1 LIGALSPEPTTIAPV
16 QTQYFPQ
23 PEARLDA
30 RLRMRAALTAGLI
43 SAILSSIP
51 VGPAFIFALPL
62 GGFLAV
68 LLYRRWSTA
77 SQEPSSGM
85 GFRLGG
91 LSGLFAFGTF
101 VAVMAIETLAFG
113 GENDLREALV
123 RAVRQAQARSADP
136 QARQLME
143 YFLTPQG
150 LVWMVVLGLIFLA
163 ITFVLLSAIG
173 GAISATLLGRKTPPE
188 R

>member
-1 LIGALSPEPTTIAPV
+1 
-16 QTQYFPQ
+16 
-23 PEARLDA
+23 
-30 RLRMRAALTAGLI
+30 
-43 SAILSSIP
+43 
-51 VGPAFIFALPL
+51 
-62 GGFLAV
+62 
-68 LLYRRWSTA
+68 
-77 SQEPSSGM
+77 M